1 MEIESTDPLEGI
13 TPVTLW
19 VRLDS
24 TRLAYIIAVT
34 LSGAGQ
40 CAKESEPQGATGSGS
55 YGKGSL

>member
-40 CAKESEPQGATGSGS
+40 CRDIASDH
-55 YGKGSL
+55 